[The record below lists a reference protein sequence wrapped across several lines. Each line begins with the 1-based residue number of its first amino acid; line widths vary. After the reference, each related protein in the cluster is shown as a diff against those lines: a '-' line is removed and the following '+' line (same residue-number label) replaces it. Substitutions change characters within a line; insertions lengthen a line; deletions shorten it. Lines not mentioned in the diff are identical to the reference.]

1 MNLLKHRDID
11 RLRINGT
18 YLFGYGITG
27 IFLVCYAGVI
37 IKLFSVWHTS
47 YIYSYG
53 LLVPFIS
60 LYLLLL
66 NKECLKSIKK
76 SPNLIFG
83 AAVLLF
89 SIIILVLGWS
99 THILSLQA
107 FSLVLSIAGLTLL
120 FFGLK
125 TLTAVWFP
133 IAYLLLMV
141 PFWDRLT
148 EPLNNPLQHFSAVIG
163 TGILNVIGI
172 PVYRSSVFI
181 ELPNITLEVARVCS
195 GVNNLIAVVAIAIP
209 LAYLT
214 IQKWT
219 KRILLVGV
227 GVIIAILA
235 NSLRVGFIGIL
246 AYYGSAGD
254 FHGPYHLLQSMSVS
268 LVGFFGLFIAT
279 WILSDKRR
287 ISKASPNKTSINPDE
302 KHDQALIAFI
312 TRSTPLL
319 IATGAIIILGIYVFI
334 RFYRQ

>member
-18 YLFGYGITG
+18 YLLGYGITG

-37 IKLFSVWHTS
+37 IKLFSVWQTS

-53 LLVPFIS
+53 FLVPFIS
-60 LYLLLL
+60 IYMLLLT
-66 NKECLKSIKK
+66 KERLKTATK
-76 SPNLIFG
+76 SPNLMFG
-83 AAVLLF
+83 LPVLLS
-89 SIIILVLGWS
+89 SIIILILGIS
-99 THILSLQA
+99 IKTLSVQA
-107 FSLVLSIAGLTLL
+107 FSLVLSVAGLTLL
-120 FFGLK
+120 LFGLE
-125 TLTAVWFP
+125 TFSVAWFP

-148 EPLNNPLQHFSAVIG
+148 EPLNNPLQYFSAVIG

-214 IQKWT
+214 IQKWK

-227 GVIIAILA
+227 AAIIAVLA
-235 NSLRVGFIGIL
+235 NGLRVGFIGIL

-268 LVGFFGLFIAT
+268 LVGFLGLFIAA
-279 WILSDKRR
+279 WILSDKRK
-287 ISKASPNKTSINPDE
+287 ISKASPNKASINPDE
-302 KHDQALIAFI
+302 KHDQALIAVI